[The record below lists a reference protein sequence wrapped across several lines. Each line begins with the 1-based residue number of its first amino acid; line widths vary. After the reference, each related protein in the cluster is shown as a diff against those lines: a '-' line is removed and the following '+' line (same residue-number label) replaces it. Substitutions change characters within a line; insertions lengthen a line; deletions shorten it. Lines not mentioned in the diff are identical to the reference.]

1 MKKKLFAL
9 LMVFVMVF
17 SLAACGS
24 DDGGEGEGGDAA
36 VPSRIVF
43 ADDEWYGTD
52 MYQQDTWSS
61 VQALIA
67 DPIFSID
74 PATGALIDGICTNLQ
89 VSADGLTMTMEV
101 PEGRKFANGA
111 DLDAGDIKASI
122 EYGHEVGVYADG
134 FSNIESIDVDGTT
147 VTFHLSTFRSD
158 LLYYLGECFMGVI
171 DSEQIETMTPDEL
184 MWGAV
189 PYGPYAV
196 ESYEPGSNVTLKANP
211 YYATYCPLVENK
223 GVMAVEEIFVKFNT
237 EDFTAIEELKS
248 GEIDYWSA
256 VSPDAMKQLEGVE
269 GVVIKDKTY
278 PEIAFME
285 INTSESSIFND
296 VRLRQAIC
304 LAMDREAFCELTDGN
319 SAPAYSMI
327 IDSMLYYNEEAET
340 HFKENY
346 ANDMDKAIAL
356 LEEAGWTD
364 TDGDGYRDK
373 DGQIL
378 EFGMYAST
386 DTNRQIIVQG
396 MQEQFRQLG
405 MKMNAEAIDWNYVH
419 EYLYADEY
427 DLGIHSLGWMEP
439 ILIFNSC
446 FDDKDAANNTPEY
459 LEKVDAV
466 AATVDDAERSEKLG
480 ELQINDLYPEWNMI
494 PLYTPKNYI
503 AHLDRLEGV
512 NILSNSFI
520 YWNDLGF
527 AE

>member
-1 MKKKLFAL
+1 MMKTKKLFAL
-9 LMVFVMVF
+9 LLVMAMVF
-17 SLAACGS
+17 SLAACGGGGSQDSGS
-24 DDGGEGEGGDAA
+24 DAPA
-36 VPSRIVF
+36 RIVI

-74 PATGALIDGICTNLQ
+74 PATGALTDGICTNLEI
-89 VSADGLTMTMEV
+89 SEDGLTMTMQV
-101 PEGRKFANGA
+101 PAGRKFANGA
-111 DLDAGDIKASI
+111 DLDAEDIKASI

-134 FSNIESIDVDGTT
+134 FSNIESIDVDGET

-171 DSEQIETMTPDEL
+171 DSEQLATMTKDEL

-189 PYGPYAV
+189 PYGPYYV

-211 YYATYCPLVENK
+211 YYATYCEYVENK
-223 GVMAVEEIFVKFNT
+223 GVMPVEEIYVKFGT

-248 GEIDYWSA
+248 GKLDYWSG
-256 VSPDAMKQLEGVE
+256 VTSDAMKQLEGVE
-269 GVVIKDKTY
+269 GVVLKDKTY

-285 INTSESSIFND
+285 INTSETSIFND
-296 VRLRQAIC
+296 VRLRQALC
-304 LAMDREAFCELTDGN
+304 LALDREAFCELTD
-319 SAPAYSMI
+319 SAAQPEYSMI
-327 IDSMLYYNEEAET
+327 IDSMMYYNEEADLY
-340 HFKENY
+340 FQENY
-346 ANDMDKAIAL
+346 ANNKEKAIAL

-373 DGQIL
+373 DGKIL

-386 DTNRQIIVQG
+386 DGTRQIVVQG
-396 MQEQFRQLG
+396 MQEQLRELG

-419 EYLYADEY
+419 EYLYADDY

-439 ILIFNSC
+439 ILILDCC
-446 FDDKDAANNTPEY
+446 FDDKDAANNNEAYTAASA
-459 LEKVDAV
+459 DA
-466 AATVDDAERSEKLG
+466 AATVDDAERIEKLG
-480 ELQINDLYPEWNMI
+480 KIQIEMLYPEWNMI
-494 PLYTPKNYI
+494 PLYSPRNYI
-503 AHLDRLEGV
+503 AHSTRLEGV

-520 YWNDLGF
+520 YWNDLNI
-527 AE
+527 AQ